1 MKTKEA
7 PRPAQPALPNYIASN
22 IRVLRNRLGWSQSEL
37 AEKVNLN
44 RGNIASYESGSAE
57 PSICKLLRISNL
69 LQVHPR
75 DITRRD
81 LSDPDELLLAQL
93 AHSERHLEETERLA
107 QFRYRALELTELVQ
121 SSRRLYEYKRNR
133 LEAPCSEAELFA
145 AQYQQ
150 LFEVTE
156 QLLQQHQSLLGEAGC
171 ECRLDT
177 LSGSQP

>member
-7 PRPAQPALPNYIASN
+7 PRPAASALPNFIASN

-81 LSDPDELLLAQL
+81 LSDPEELLLAQL
-93 AHSERHLEETERLA
+93 AHSERRMDEMERLA
-107 QFRYRALELTELVQ
+107 QFRNRALELHELVD
-121 SSRRLYEYKRNR
+121 SSKRLFEYKRSR
-133 LEAPCSEAELFA
+133 LETPCHEAELFA

-150 LFEVTE
+150 LFEVTQ
-156 QLLQQHQSLLGEAGC
+156 QLLAEHQDLLGEVGC
-171 ECRLDT
+171 QCK
-177 LSGSQP
+177 